1 MTPFIFD
8 DRCDYM
14 EVAEQLGHAFRAGRD
29 HLEKV
34 GMEGHN
40 WVANESKMSSEEMG
54 VSFIEGIDEC
64 LENWTPRKRFE
75 IYTA

>member
-1 MTPFIFD
+1 
-8 DRCDYM
+8 
-14 EVAEQLGHAFRAGRD
+14 
-29 HLEKV
+29 
-34 GMEGHN
+34 
-40 WVANESKMSSEEMG
+40 MG

>member
-1 MTPFIFD
+1 
-8 DRCDYM
+8 
-14 EVAEQLGHAFRAGRD
+14 
-29 HLEKV
+29 LENV

-40 WVANESKMSSEEMG
+40 WVVSESKMSSEEMG